1 MGYHDEGSDSVDKT
15 TPAAEEPA
23 PPLPEGAAELATPQR
38 PRRFRGHKTTGAAIP
53 VYDTPP
59 EPPPPP
65 TKP

>member
-1 MGYHDEGSDSVDKT
+1 MNKP

-23 PPLPEGAAELATPQR
+23 LPPPEEAAELAIPQR

-59 EPPPPP
+59 EPPPPATPP